1 MLIKDLSM
9 IAKPCFDIDVRLVV
23 ICIFSLMMGAC
34 QLTKPNLSYDKCLA
48 GKAPCPEICN
58 GEDDDD
64 DGMVDE
70 RLSDACIIFTS
81 LNLERGNEETGF
93 GRAIVSVPDI
103 NEDGYDELLV
113 SSSRALSEIDP
124 TEPQEGE
131 VSLIDGASLQI
142 TWTVKYG
149 GDFGQALA
157 VGRFDGEQ
165 NLWCSGA
172 PTKEGNDGVLGRVL
186 CLNFEGEL
194 VDALSAESE
203 YGLGQWLSVRSTV
216 DQDQLLISEPM
227 WHQQASENGEESLN
241 AGRVLITSLVGGEF
255 NSVQTIVGGEANQKI
270 GERVISINDSNEDGI
285 NDLLLTGYSSDNS
298 DQRQVWLVSGAESD
312 KLSRIKRFSAPE
324 YTAGVFGN
332 ALAMGRYDHT
342 LNQDILAFGAPI
354 VEVDRDDK
362 VERLSRVYFTT
373 GMGDP
378 LGTNSARVFEGE
390 TQGIG
395 SSMTTI
401 NVGEYDFLVTAG
413 PGLLRIIKL
422 NDSRAEVVKE
432 FELPR
437 GAIPVLAATNDLD
450 VDGEIKL
457 WVGLPEL
464 SSVRLITVR
473 PAMTDPN

>member
-9 IAKPCFDIDVRLVV
+9 IAKSRFDIDVRLVV
-23 ICIFSLMMGAC
+23 VCIFSLMMGAC
-34 QLTKPNLSYDKCLA
+34 QLTKPNLSYDECLA

-58 GEDDDD
+58 GQDDDD
-64 DGMVDE
+64 DGAVDE
-70 RLSDACIIFTS
+70 KLSDACIIFTT
-81 LNLERGNEETGF
+81 LNLERGNVETGF
-93 GRAIVSVPDI
+93 GRAIVTVPDI
-103 NEDGYDELLV
+103 NEDGFDELLV

-165 NLWCSGA
+165 SLWCSGA
-172 PTKEGNDGVLGRVL
+172 PTKEGNNGVLGRVL

-203 YGLGQWLSVRSTV
+203 YGFGQWLSVRSTV
-216 DQDQLLISEPM
+216 DQDQLLVSEPM
-227 WHQQASENGEESLN
+227 WHQQANEDGEESLN
-241 AGRVLITSLVGGEF
+241 TGRVLITSLVGGEF
-255 NSVQTIVGGEANQKI
+255 SSVQTIVGGEANQKI
-270 GERVISINDSNEDGI
+270 GERVISINDSNDDGI

-298 DQRQVWLVSGAESD
+298 DQRQVWLVSGIESD

-324 YTAGVFGN
+324 NTAGLFGN
-332 ALAMGRYDHT
+332 ALAVGRYDHN
-342 LNQDILAFGAPI
+342 LDQDILAFGAPI

-373 GMGDP
+373 GAGDP
-378 LGTNSARVFEGE
+378 LGTNSARIIEGE
-390 TQGIG
+390 PQGIG

-413 PGLLRIIKL
+413 PGLLRMIKL
-422 NDSRAEVVKE
+422 NDAKAEVVKE

-437 GAIPVLAATNDLD
+437 GATPVLASTNDLD
-450 VDGEIKL
+450 ADGEIKL